1 MRLFQ
6 RNLIQLPIDNSFG
19 LAFPIVQYIDDT
31 LIIMLEEAR
40 QLFTFECLLHT
51 FAVSTGLKVNFN
63 KCYIVPLK
71 VVEQKVNILVGTLGC
86 LVESLTF
93 TYLGLPLGTTKPVIQ
108 EFLPLPSRIE
118 RSLMGISPLTSLQSS
133 RPFVT

>member
-1 MRLFQ
+1 
-6 RNLIQLPIDNSFG
+6 LPIDNSFG

-86 LVESLTF
+86 GGILDIHISWSTIGHYKACH
-93 TYLGLPLGTTKPVIQ
+93 TRISASTIQ
-108 EFLPLPSRIE
+108 D
-118 RSLMGISPLTSLQSS
+118 
-133 RPFVT
+133 